1 MQIKTSTA
9 VAIFAIVMAIALV
22 TAGSLTT
29 SAFAAKTKK
38 HTSTGSTSTLGTT
51 GKSRTSSTSTGLSK
65 FISCV
70 RALPTLTRAD
80 AINCYNTVYSPGF
93 SSAGST
99 AGAGPS
105 IGSGTGSSAGSTAGA
120 GPSTGHRHTSIGSGT
135 GSSAG
140 STAGTGTVPG
150 FQ

>member
-9 VAIFAIVMAIALV
+9 LAMFAIVMAIALV
-22 TAGSLTT
+22 TAGSLNT
-29 SAFAAKTKK
+29 SAFAAKTKTKK
-38 HTSTGSTSTLGTT
+38 HTSTRGTSTGSTSTLGTT
-51 GKSRTSSTSTGLSK
+51 GKSGTSSTSTGLSK

-99 AGAGPS
+99 AGAG
-105 IGSGTGSSAGSTAGA
+105 T
-120 GPSTGHRHTSIGSGT
+120 STG
-135 GSSAG
+135 
-140 STAGTGTVPG
+140 
-150 FQ
+150 

>member
-9 VAIFAIVMAIALV
+9 LAIFAIVMTIALV
-22 TAGSLTT
+22 TAGSSAT
-29 SAFAAKTKK
+29 STFAAKTKTKK
-38 HTSTGSTSTLGTT
+38 HTSTRGTSIGSTSTLGTT
-51 GKSRTSSTSTGLSK
+51 GKGGTSSTSTGLSK

-99 AGAGPS
+99 AGTRS
-105 IGSGTGSSAGSTAGA
+105 EE
-120 GPSTGHRHTSIGSGT
+120 HTSELQSHSFISY
-135 GSSAG
+135 A
-140 STAGTGTVPG
+140 V
-150 FQ
+150 F

>member
-9 VAIFAIVMAIALV
+9 LAIFAIVMAITLV

-29 SAFAAKTKK
+29 SAFAAKTKTKK
-38 HTSTGSTSTLGTT
+38 HTSTRGTSKGSTSTLGTT
-51 GKSRTSSTSTGLSK
+51 GRSGTSSTSPALSK

-105 IGSGTGSSAGSTAGA
+105 IGSGTGSSAGSTAG
-120 GPSTGHRHTSIGSGT
+120 
-135 GSSAG
+135 
-140 STAGTGTVPG
+140 TGTVPG

>member
-9 VAIFAIVMAIALV
+9 LAIFAIVMAIALV

-38 HTSTGSTSTLGTT
+38 HTRHGGTGSTSTLGTT
-51 GKSRTSSTSTGLSK
+51 TGTSKSGTSTVGTTTAQVKASTSTGLSK

-70 RALPTLTRAD
+70 RAVPTLTRAD
-80 AINCYNTVYSPGF
+80 AVNCYNTVFSPGF
-93 SSAGST
+93 GSAGST
-99 AGAGPS
+99 AGAGTS

-120 GPSTGHRHTSIGSGT
+120 GTRYR
-135 GSSAG
+135 A
-140 STAGTGTVPG
+140 
-150 FQ
+150 

>member
-9 VAIFAIVMAIALV
+9 LAIFAIVMAIALV

-38 HTSTGSTSTLGTT
+38 HTRHGGTGSTSTVGTT
-51 GKSRTSSTSTGLSK
+51 TGTSKSSTSTGKSSTSTGLSK

-70 RALPTLTRAD
+70 RAVPTLTRAD
-80 AINCYNTVYSPGF
+80 AVNCYNTVFSPGF
-93 SSAGST
+93 GSAGST
-99 AGAGPS
+99 AGAGTS
-105 IGSGTGSSAGSTAGA
+105 TGHRHTGIGSGTGSSAGSTAG
-120 GPSTGHRHTSIGSGT
+120 SD
-135 GSSAG
+135 
-140 STAGTGTVPG
+140 TVPG